1 MDWTPPKFLFE
12 AQHRRR
18 EKLYMA
24 PSNWDT
30 SFRTFRSYSDT
41 VLEYLRRK
49 GYNATFIIR
58 ICTGLLPSVF
68 NQSIILLQVFW
79 GSACGFAFV
88 SSDRQFLGICENNMN
103 GI

>member
-58 ICTGLLPSVF
+58 ICTGLPPPDRAF
-68 NQSIILLQVFW
+68 FIEYNHTFSIFKIETVKRTHRETYLKI
-79 GSACGFAFV
+79 GKK
-88 SSDRQFLGICENNMN
+88 N
-103 GI
+103 

>member
-68 NQSIILLQVFW
+68 NQSIILLQVFF
-79 GSACGFAFV
+79 SF
-88 SSDRQFLGICENNMN
+88 
-103 GI
+103 